1 MGRLLDGCNDA
12 EVGAAAADVAV
23 HVMDDVFAAGVRS
36 FLQQRHAGDD
46 HAGSAIAALHGALF
60 EEGVV
65 ERVVDAFDSGDLFA
79 GGGAH
84 GGDAR
89 ADGLAIEQY
98 GASAALAFAASVL
111 GSGEREVVAQNG
123 EQGDIGVGVDGP
135 SGSVYGELGDRG
147 HKTIVPLSELRSRRG
162 WWFVTGGW
170 WLCHE
175 LQCSPV

>member
-60 EEGVV
+60 EEGVL